1 MRNGR
6 NEVRSGGSMNGVICR
21 FPRHGRQGD
30 FRSGPRRQA
39 GGFQTQ
45 PAARPE
51 PRRRHASTVQAFVFE
66 FAAAAGNLR
75 NPRATHL
82 YTIDSDLSRSG
93 AQRLSVAVLDE
104 HERPSSRPQRI
115 LSSRGRAALD
125 QLNAL
130 GAAISA
136 DFTVQELRHAFRT
149 LARQFTHTLA
159 AAPSRKPGSPVSS
172 FSSTTPIAI
181 SRQQRPRLPDDFTL
195 PHHPLW
201 RHAKWVCA
209 KASTR

>member
-1 MRNGR
+1 M
-6 NEVRSGGSMNGVICR
+6 
-21 FPRHGRQGD
+21 
-30 FRSGPRRQA
+30 A
-39 GGFQTQ
+39 GGVTFAAVLDDKLRGSEPE

-51 PRRRHASTVQAFVFE
+51 PRRRHVSTVQAFVFE

-93 AQRLSVAVLDE
+93 AQRLGVGRTLDE

-130 GAAISA
+130 GAAIGA

-149 LARQFTHTLA
+149 LARRYHPDRHPGSSTIEKARLSRQFIQLHDAYRDLQAATPA
-159 AAPSRKPGSPVSS
+159 AA
-172 FSSTTPIAI
+172 
-181 SRQQRPRLPDDFTL
+181 
-195 PHHPLW
+195 
-201 RHAKWVCA
+201 
-209 KASTR
+209 